1 MDWTIPVLRGKR
13 ILLGVSGSIAAY
25 KAAELAS
32 LLTQAGAHVDAILTA
47 AAARF
52 VAPLTFQS
60 LTGRP
65 AYADLWSADAHVLH
79 VGLAGGADLL
89 LVAPATADLLA
100 KFAHGLADDLLT
112 VTALAARCPLLVA
125 PAMDAGMFEHPAVQA
140 RSRVAPRA
148 RRHRDRARRGPDGL
162 GLAGRGRMLEPE
174 EILGHVR
181 RAAGRTG
188 PLAGRRVVVTA
199 GGTEEPV
206 DPVRVLAN
214 RSSGKQGFAL
224 AQAALDRG
232 AEVTLVAAPCP
243 LSTPVGASRIDVGTA
258 DEMARAVLDASASAD
273 ALFMAAA
280 VADFRPARPAARKLK
295 KDAGPPVLELERT
308 ADILSAVAET
318 RAHSGH
324 PACVVGFAAETDDLV
339 PSARRKLQE
348 KRLSLVVANDVTAK
362 GSGFGSDSNRVTLI
376 DAAGAEELPLLSK
389 AEVAAPIS
397 ARLACR
403 PGFSFFWAGTRQP
416 QGPFGAW
423 FWNISRGSISVAVF
437 EALQHDFRLR
447 DAMRTDCPCAVQ
459 TKD

>member
-1 MDWTIPVLRGKR
+1 MDVIPILRGKR

-25 KAAELAS
+25 KAADLAS

-52 VAPLTFQS
+52 VTPLTFQS

-65 AYADLWSADAHVLH
+65 AHADLWSADAHVLH
-79 VGLAGGADLL
+79 VGLAEGADLL
-89 LVAPATADLLA
+89 LVAPATADVLA
-100 KFAHGLADDLLT
+100 KLAHGLADDLLT

-140 RSRVAPRA
+140 NLATLRA
-148 RRHRDRARRGPDGL
+148 RGASVIGPAEGRMAS

-181 RAAGRTG
+181 RAAGRNG

-199 GGTEEPV
+199 GGTQEPI
-206 DPVRVLAN
+206 DPVRVIAN

-232 AEVTLVAAPCP
+232 ADVTLVAAPCP
-243 LSTPVGASRIDVGTA
+243 LPTPAGALRIDVGTT
-258 DEMARAVLDASASAD
+258 DEMAHAVLEASAGAD
-273 ALFMAAA
+273 ALLMAAA
-280 VADFRPARPAARKLK
+280 VADFRPARPAAHKLK

-308 ADILSAVAET
+308 ADILSAVAEA
-318 RAHSGH
+318 RARSGR

-339 PSARRKLQE
+339 PNARKKLQE
-348 KRLSLVVANDVTAK
+348 KCLSLVVANDVTRKDA
-362 GSGFGSDSNRVTLI
+362 GFGSDTNRVTLI

-389 AEVAAPIS
+389 AEVAERILDRVAALLA
-397 ARLACR
+397 ARA
-403 PGFSFFWAGTRQP
+403 
-416 QGPFGAW
+416 
-423 FWNISRGSISVAVF
+423 
-437 EALQHDFRLR
+437 
-447 DAMRTDCPCAVQ
+447 
-459 TKD
+459 